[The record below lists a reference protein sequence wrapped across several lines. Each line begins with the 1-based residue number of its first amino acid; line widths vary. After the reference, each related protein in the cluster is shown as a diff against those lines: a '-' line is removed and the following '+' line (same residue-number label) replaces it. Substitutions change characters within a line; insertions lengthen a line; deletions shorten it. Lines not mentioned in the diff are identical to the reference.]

1 MRCGRR
7 SLHHGGISSGL
18 EETLVSLSLC
28 PPTDKKLTTQPGFP
42 MADTASKVTVRSARG
57 DGTRLFVVDAAIGSV
72 AEVKQLLCRP
82 PHSLCSDASFL
93 VLVVNGDC
101 AVEMLRLIALSQI
114 HVHVPYLAT
123 TLRSLRLRLMRAV
136 SALLL
141 FSHPATLA
149 IKHSAAQF
157 LSIFVT
163 LTMLRV

>member
-1 MRCGRR
+1 MQPPDDEPR
-7 SLHHGGISSGL
+7 SIKVTIRSCRGNLNCSFFLEVPANSSISGL
-18 EETLVSLSLC
+18 
-28 PPTDKKLTTQPGFP
+28 
-42 MADTASKVTVRSARG
+42 
-57 DGTRLFVVDAAIGSV
+57 
-72 AEVKQLLCRP
+72 KQLLCRP

-101 AVEMLRLIALSQI
+101 AVEMLRLIARSQI